1 MTQRFIIESMVNTN
15 FYITYERMLQTDNW
29 PRVQLHTFQKLL
41 ILMEEKLLL
50 VTISHKE
57 GEGPVIKVKG

>member
-41 ILMEEKLLL
+41 ILME
-50 VTISHKE
+50 V
-57 GEGPVIKVKG
+57 